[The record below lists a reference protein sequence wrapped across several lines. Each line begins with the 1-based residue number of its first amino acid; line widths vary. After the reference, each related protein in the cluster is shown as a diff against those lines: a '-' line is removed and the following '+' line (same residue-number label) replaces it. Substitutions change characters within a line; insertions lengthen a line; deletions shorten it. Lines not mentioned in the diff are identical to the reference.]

1 MYITLL
7 TVARNE
13 EVNGMSTAAAVRDHI
28 SRRGAGRFH
37 RPRDFPGNRNTVE
50 QALGRMCADD
60 ELIRIRKGL
69 YWRGPGSPFGMIP
82 PSIDQVLAAIA
93 PGRAFGP
100 ASYAAANLL
109 HLTTQVPW
117 QPIYAVSGWTGR
129 APAGIRLMVRSGDRG
144 RGRDRARLNPYEVA
158 ILEVLA
164 DGPDVTEVDG
174 DSAAQRLAEAI
185 RSAPVRPSALAAAA
199 PTEPPRARA
208 RLRHLLGTTGHPDLA
223 DRIPP
228 GSRPE
233 IDAHAIRW
241 LTEG

>member
-1 MYITLL
+1 
-7 TVARNE
+7 
-13 EVNGMSTAAAVRDHI
+13 MSTAAAVRNRV

-37 RPRDFPGNRNTVE
+37 RPQDFPGSRNTVE

-60 ELIRIRKGL
+60 ELIRVRKGL
-69 YWRGPGSPFGMIP
+69 YWRGPDSPFGMVP
-82 PSIDQVLAAIA
+82 PSTEEVLAAIM

-100 ASYAAANLL
+100 ASYEAANLL

-117 QPIYAVSGWTGR
+117 RPIYAVSGWTGR
-129 APAGIRLMVRSGDRG
+129 PPAGVRLMVRSGSRG
-144 RGRDRARLNPYEVA
+144 RGRDRARLSPPEVA
-158 ILEVLA
+158 VLEVLA

-174 DSAAQRLAEAI
+174 AEATRRLI
-185 RSAPVRPSALAAAA
+185 AAMRSTRVRPSALAAAA

-208 RLRHLLGTTGHPDLA
+208 RLKHLLGIIGHPDLA
-223 DRIPP
+223 DVIPP

-233 IDAHAIRW
+233 VDADAVRW